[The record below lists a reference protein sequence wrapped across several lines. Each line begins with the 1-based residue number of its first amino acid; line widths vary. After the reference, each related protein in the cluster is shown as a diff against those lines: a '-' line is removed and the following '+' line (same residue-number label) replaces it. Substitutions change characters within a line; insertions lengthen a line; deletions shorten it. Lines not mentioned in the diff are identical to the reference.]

1 MTGLDLFLYFFLSLS
16 QYTHTI
22 QAPIPNMKDSYTLPA
37 AADMHV
43 HLRDGDMLKAVVPT
57 IRNGGVDTVYVMP
70 NLVSST
76 TTYFAKSGVLNRHSL
91 ETASN
96 TKHCFRCRLSP
107 LLPPHWSTRS
117 ACKMWTQASTT

>member
-1 MTGLDLFLYFFLSLS
+1 
-16 QYTHTI
+16 
-22 QAPIPNMKDSYTLPA
+22 MKDSYTLPA

-70 NLVSST
+70 NLVSYM
-76 TTYFAKSGVLNRHSL
+76 TTYFAEPGALDHHSL

-96 TKHCFRCRLSP
+96 TRYCHRYRLSR

-117 ACKMWTQASTT
+117 ACKMWIQALTT